1 MGRLDGKV
9 CIVTGASAGI
19 GRATAELFCREGA
32 KVVAVARREE
42 RLKELAEECKDAPG
56 EMTWYAGDVGDPA
69 AAVGMVKKA
78 VETFGRLDVA
88 VNCAGVMDD
97 NTAIAD
103 MSDEMLEK
111 TFRINTFGLM
121 YGLREE
127 CKQYLAQGDGGVIVN
142 ICSVGATHQTAGAAY
157 CASKGAVLAATKNTA
172 FMYMEEGI
180 RCNALSPGGVV
191 TDIPLVMPPADEFG
205 FGRTSKLLDFSG
217 ELAMPEDLADAIL
230 FLASDQSRYV
240 NGDTENS
247 RLRRKTVTGSWPRQH
262 RRFQIREVTH
272 EENNYGRDRRS
283 RRHGKRRS
291 VRNSEKRP

>member
-1 MGRLDGKV
+1 MGRLENKV

-42 RLKELAEECKDAPG
+42 RLKEMAEECKNAPG
-56 EMTWYAGDVGDPA
+56 ELVWYAGDVGDPA
-69 AAVGMVKKA
+69 VAVGMVKKA
-78 VETFGRLDVA
+78 VESFGRLDVA

-111 TFRINTFGLM
+111 TFRINTFV
-121 YGLREE
+121 EE
-127 CKQYLAQGDGGVIVN
+127 GRLTTVCDDVGFINAIVSIVN
-142 ICSVGATHQTAGAAY
+142 VCSVGATHQTAGAAY

-191 TDIPLVMPPADEFG
+191 TDIPLVMPAADEFG

-240 NGDTENS
+240 NG
-247 RLRRKTVTGSWPRQH
+247 
-262 RRFQIREVTH
+262 
-272 EENNYGRDRRS
+272 EELKCDG
-283 RRHGKRRS
+283 GWTCF
-291 VRNSEKRP
+291 